1 MVHVPEDGDYGLA
14 DRGHRPRRRIR
25 RYLKLGT
32 SRGTGPSLL
41 KPRLIDSGVRVQ
53 LVRFEKQRDLAL
65 RALRRIRT
73 VDYVAPNCEGEVPA
87 NRPGRAPRAIRL
99 HHPAGGRSAGAVPLE
114 DEPADGSCRDV
125 RHEWLEERLPLM
137 LRVIGLSEG
146 PRDPK
151 HLHRDDLQ
159 SSPFEPADNLSDE
172 GSLDGIRLQE
182 DERAFGGHHVPFFDF
197 FAVGAGVSASSSS
210 GFSRLRPFTRAHC
223 PSSHALK
230 TRRPSWESFHA
241 ANSALSTWV
250 PGFRPSFFCDQ
261 PRIEVRNALPPVKP
275 VKNFS
280 SSPRGRSGPSRLS
293 IRSPRSAGI
302 SFPFGVSIVTFARS
316 VSAATG
322 ASSATMASSV
332 TARPA
337 ARRNACVQGVHRGT
351 RPRCSMFDWHLW
363 EQNRNTVPS
372 LRMNIFPVPG
382 SISLPQKEQE
392 RRAGIVS
399 PDRELPRFPRRL
411 AEHEDV
417 SDLDAPLHVARDD
430 PTLVAPVEDA
440 DLHLDRFAR
449 HARSADDLDHLCGD
463 AVLVRHRI
471 SSFLGGLTPSSSRG
485 ACWISRRA
493 RASPFPGRGSR
504 SRPSPSRGPPRRPA
518 PACSGRTHRARP
530 SLRTEGACGRGSPP
544 VARPRPSRR
553 IGPRRARRVSSPRSC
568 PSGPSRFPSPARS
581 TDRSCRRALSA
592 SRNERTSAL
601 ASSLH
606 PSAPRPRGVMSHRL
620 SVFQRS
626 GRRSGAAYKKVWMK
640 AVGANRFTATRPQR
654 LSGSTGLCRYEG

>member
-87 NRPGRAPRAIRL
+87 NRPGLGLRGIRL
-99 HHPAGGRSAGAVPLE
+99 SHHAADRSDRTVPFE
-114 DEPADGSCRDV
+114 DDRDDGSCRDV

-151 HLHRDDLQ
+151 HRHRVDLQ

-172 GSLDGIRLQE
+172 GSLDGIRLQKNE
-182 DERAFGGHHVPFFDF
+182 GAFGGHHVPFFDF

-210 GFSRLRPFTRAHC
+210 GFSRLRPFTWAHC

-250 PGFRPSFFCDQ
+250 TGFAPCFFFDQ
-261 PRIEVRNALPPVKP
+261 PRIEVRNALLPVKP

-293 IRSPRSAGI
+293 IRSPRSAGM

-351 RPRCSMFDWHLW
+351 RPRCSMFDWHLC

-382 SISLPQKEQE
+382 SISLPQKEQD
-392 RRAGIVS
+392 RRVGIVS
-399 PDRELPRFPRRL
+399 PDRELARFPRRL

-417 SDLDAPLHVARDD
+417 ADLDAPLHVARDD
-430 PTLVAPVEDA
+430 ATLVSSIEDA
-440 DLHLDRFAR
+440 DFHLDRFAGHPR
-449 HARSADDLDHLCGD
+449 PADDLDHFRGD
-463 AVLVRHRI
+463 AVLVGHRV
-471 SSFLGGLTPSSSRG
+471 SSSLGGLTPSSSRE
-485 ACWISRRA
+485 ACRTGRRA
-493 RASPFPGRGSR
+493 RASPCPGPGSR
-504 SRPSPSRGPPRRPA
+504 WRPSPCRGPPRPRA
-518 PACSGRTHRARP
+518 PVCWVRMHTARP
-530 SLRTEGACGRGSPP
+530 FPRRGGACARGSLP
-544 VARPRPSRR
+544 VGRP
-553 IGPRRARRVSSPRSC
+553 
-568 PSGPSRFPSPARS
+568 
-581 TDRSCRRALSA
+581 
-592 SRNERTSAL
+592 
-601 ASSLH
+601 
-606 PSAPRPRGVMSHRL
+606 
-620 SVFQRS
+620 
-626 GRRSGAAYKKVWMK
+626 
-640 AVGANRFTATRPQR
+640 
-654 LSGSTGLCRYEG
+654 